1 MLQHSGFWWVLLYI
15 NITYHCI
22 SNFCLHISHHNQTDN
37 LHVCYVLCC
46 FADMTWPEMTW
57 IDIDYDSPWPT
68 QTTTCST
75 SGAKPVTTT
84 LLPPNTTGSIN
95 WYILNTINPFTPPT
109 KHNKTDLP
117 ISSDSQRLMH
127 WLVPKPLY
135 EWQDPCHR
143 TLIPFPKVSRYV
155 ITIPDL
161 FVCVPQLCTSLPS
174 KITQWTSAAEF
185 SSISYLGSIFHL
197 SRSW

>member
-1 MLQHSGFWWVLLYI
+1 MYYVAVLIWHDLKWLEL
-15 NITYHCI
+15 TLTMTHHDLLRQLPA
-22 SNFCLHISHHNQTDN
+22 LHLD
-37 LHVCYVLCC
+37 
-46 FADMTWPEMTW
+46 
-57 IDIDYDSPWPT
+57 
-68 QTTTCST
+68 
-75 SGAKPVTTT
+75 AKPVTTT

-95 WYILNTINPFTPPT
+95 WNILNTINPFTPPT

-117 ISSDSQRLMH
+117 IASDSQRLMH

-143 TLIPFPKVSRYV
+143 TLIPFPKVSRYA

-174 KITQWTSAAEF
+174 KITQLTSAAEF
-185 SSISYLGSIFHL
+185 SRILYPGSIFHL